1 MIVTLSLIQYT
12 EAIFLEV
19 KKEKMYSIH
28 KLSKGTY
35 EDLNKMMYKINS
47 YRENLPIVKMSK
59 SKALMELLT
68 IHSELAFLHVNG
80 NAKNIPDLN
89 PALDERQNERFIQE
103 SLKWAVKWIFDY
115 CNDDMKNMSFKPSR
129 KELINMLI
137 FSYKYEMLR
146 EILFSASRG
155 AYSIKIDNKKIE
167 FVTENDNHHAFLAYN
182 SWRQAHRERL
192 QLDNIKTRNISA
204 IQELQS
210 SEFIMPETWNLGDY
224 TLKEY
229 KSFSVSLDGLLTR
242 WMMNHAKKNPI
253 IFIGQY
259 KSQDL
264 IKVFDK
270 KWWVS
275 QISKLS
281 GLSKDTVE
289 NIITDLT
296 YVNRNNNDPAY
307 QFFIPL
313 SEKKLA
319 LSVCFTNVF
328 VRPERNLMALLPKL
342 EDKSFHRLSNDCEN
356 QQINLIKKLL
366 DNKKIIIGEKR
377 TKAQEKRSGMDILF
391 LDCETLD
398 LLIVELKWTIS
409 PSTTSEMYAVDEHVK
424 KGLNSLPIAYE
435 YITQNI
441 DAILLEY
448 FGPQYK
454 GKRPRRYE
462 NCVVMNESIGTG
474 RYSDPLAHVITLD
487 HLIELLNKGL
497 GHTIDTLQN
506 KKHRIPNEFYS
517 EVPVR
522 FKINEYEIHC
532 SGTDL
537 EGEWLDHTLPA
548 LNSNFI

>member
-1 MIVTLSLIQYT
+1 MILVG
-12 EAIFLEV
+12 A
-19 KKEKMYSIH
+19 KKDNIYSIH
-28 KLSKGTY
+28 KESKGTY
-35 EDLNKMMYKINS
+35 EDLNLIMHKISS
-47 YRENLPIVKMSK
+47 YRENLPIVKMPK
-59 SKALMELLT
+59 RKALLELLT
-68 IHSELAFLHVNG
+68 IHSEIAFLHVNG
-80 NAKNIPDLN
+80 RVKNILDLN
-89 PALDERQNERFIQE
+89 PALDERQNEKLIQE

-115 CNDDMKNMSFKPSR
+115 CDDRKKLPFTPSR
-129 KELINMLI
+129 KELIQILI
-137 FSYKYEMLR
+137 FGYKYEMLR

-155 AYSIKIDNKKIE
+155 VYSIKIDDKKIE
-167 FVTENDNHHAFLAYN
+167 FVTENDNHHTFLAYN
-182 SWRQAHRERL
+182 SWRQAYRERL
-192 QLDNIKTRNISA
+192 QLNNIQIKNIGA

-210 SEFIMPETWNLGDY
+210 NEFTMPETWNFGKY

-229 KSFSVSLDGLLTR
+229 KCFSVSLDGLLTR
-242 WMMNHAKKNPI
+242 WMKNHAKKNPI
-253 IFIGQY
+253 IIIGQY
-259 KSQDL
+259 KSTEL
-264 IKVFDK
+264 IKVFDE
-270 KWWVS
+270 KWWVN

-281 GLSKDTVE
+281 GLSKDTVK

-296 YVNRNNNDPAY
+296 YVNRKNNDPAY

-313 SEKKLA
+313 SGKELA

-342 EDKSFHRLSNDCEN
+342 EDNSFHRLSNECES
-356 QQINLIKKLL
+356 QQIHLIKKSLN
-366 DNKKIIIGEKR
+366 NKAIILGEKR
-377 TKAQEKRSGMDILF
+377 TKAQEKRSGMDVLF
-391 LDCETLD
+391 LNRETLD

-424 KGLNSLPIAYE
+424 KGLNSLPIAYKYVRE
-435 YITQNI
+435 HI
-441 DAILLEY
+441 DQILFEY

-474 RYSDPLAHVITLD
+474 GHCDPFTHVITLD

-506 KKHRIPNEFYS
+506 KKHRIPSEFYS
-517 EVPVR
+517 QVPVD

-537 EGEWLDHTLPA
+537 EGSWLDKTLPA
-548 LNSNFI
+548 PKNR